1 MLNKI
6 GELLKENTILAD
18 KITEKL
24 KKLNQIDLWIP
35 KTFFEK
41 FLFKFTDAYD
51 NILVNSD
58 KKYTTM
64 YSIITDMH
72 EREHNSIELYNLLFN
87 HLLTEETILIDNQ
100 NTREIILSQSNQII
114 ELITNIKDLEE
125 KLKMYKNDDKK
136 ESKNEV

>member
-1 MLNKI
+1 
-6 GELLKENTILAD
+6 
-18 KITEKL
+18 
-24 KKLNQIDLWIP
+24 
-35 KTFFEK
+35 
-41 FLFKFTDAYD
+41 
-51 NILVNSD
+51 
-58 KKYTTM
+58 M

-87 HLLTEETILIDNQ
+87 HLLTEEIILIDNQ

-125 KLKMYKNDDKK
+125 ELKMYKNDGKK